1 MVPEATGRVPRG
13 GAAPVSDPTPTLAAV
28 RILHTSDWHLGR
40 TFHQVS
46 LLDEQALVVDRIA
59 QIAQDQQVDLV
70 VIAGDIFDRAVPPAD
85 AVRLFARAVRQLRA
99 TTDAVVAISG
109 NHDSATRVGA
119 HDELLLAAGVS
130 LRGEVARIAEPF
142 VLTPDD
148 GPPVHV
154 YLLPYLDP
162 VGARPVLESLGAQP
176 DEPGTARR
184 ATHAEVTRM
193 ATDLVRAHAAAAGDV
208 RTVVV
213 AHTFAAGGAGSDS
226 ERPLAIGTV
235 DVVDLSTFDGFH
247 YVALGHLHG
256 RQSFDGGRIA
266 YSGTPLPYSFSEE
279 THTKSVRIVDLAND
293 GSVSFEDVELG
304 VGRRLVTLTGSF
316 EDLTAKGAFP
326 EAKDA
331 WVRARLTDPVLPPMV
346 MSKLRELFPYTVTID
361 HQPEGVAE
369 TGTADPRERLR
380 QTDPVELAKSFWLDV
395 TGAEATP
402 EQVAVMAD
410 AYAAATKEVDA

>member
-1 MVPEATGRVPRG
+1 M
-13 GAAPVSDPTPTLAAV
+13 SDPTPTLAAV

-40 TFHQVS
+40 TFHQTS

-59 QIAQDQQVDLV
+59 EIARDQQVDLV
-70 VIAGDIFDRAVPPAD
+70 VIAGDIFDRGVPPAD
-85 AVRLFARAVRQLRA
+85 AVRLFAHAVRQLRA

-130 LRGEVARIAEPF
+130 LRGDVTRVAEPF

-154 YLLPYLDP
+154 YLVPFLDP
-162 VGARPVLESLGAQP
+162 VAARPVLESLGARP
-176 DEPGTARR
+176 DDPGAARR
-184 ATHAEVTRM
+184 ATHGEVTRM
-193 ATDLVRAHAAAAGDV
+193 ATDLIRTHVAASGDV

-213 AHTFAAGGAGSDS
+213 AHTFAAGGKDSDS

-235 DVVDLSTFDGFH
+235 DVVDLSTFSGFD

-279 THTKSVRIVDLAND
+279 THTKSVRIVDLAPD
-293 GSVSFEDVELG
+293 GSISFEDVELG
-304 VGRRLVTLTGSF
+304 VGRRLVTLTGTF
-316 EDLTAKGAFP
+316 KELTDEGTFTDAT
-326 EAKDA
+326 DA
-331 WVRARLTDPVLPPMV
+331 WVRARLTDVSLPPQV
-346 MSKLRELFPYTVTID
+346 MARLRDKFPHAVTID
-361 HQPEGVAE
+361 HQPDGVVE
-369 TGTADPRERLR
+369 PGQADPRERLR
-380 QTDPVELAKSFWLDV
+380 QTDPAELARSFWLDV

-402 EQVAVMAD
+402 EQVAVMAE